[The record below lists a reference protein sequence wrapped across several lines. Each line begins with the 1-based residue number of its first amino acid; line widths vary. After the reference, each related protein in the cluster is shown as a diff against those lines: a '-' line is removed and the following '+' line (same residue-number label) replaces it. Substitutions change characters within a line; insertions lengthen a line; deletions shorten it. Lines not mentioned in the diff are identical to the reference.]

1 MEWIEKD
8 GFEIA
13 ERVEMLLASDSP
25 EGIGKSMG
33 LGTIG
38 FAQAYARRRP
48 DILLVLGDRFEMH
61 AAVVAAVP
69 AKIPLAHIH
78 GGETTRGRHGR
89 GPAARDQQDEPFAFS
104 RHRGLRPPPAVG
116 RRTVADHR
124 LRRRWISFAARRS
137 GREELAAR
145 HQVRLQDG
153 FLLATYHPVTLEY
166 EEAAQQA
173 SQWLAAIEASGR
185 PVLFTMANA
194 DTNGRVINELVR
206 RYVAGHAAAQMV
218 DNLGL
223 QGYFSVMAQA
233 AAMVGNSSSGIIEAA
248 SFKLP
253 VVNVGRRQQGRV
265 AAANVLHADCRKE
278 DILRAIA
285 AATAPH
291 SAKVCATWSIPT
303 ATAGRPRGLTA
314 PGERRAGPATD
325 RESFTTSRRM
335 PANKIAN
342 QPQNYCVILGGGGH
356 AAVLLEAL
364 VPPG

>member
-1 MEWIEKD
+1 M
-8 GFEIA
+8 
-13 ERVEMLLASDSP
+13 
-25 EGIGKSMG
+25 
-33 LGTIG
+33 
-38 FAQAYARRRP
+38 
-48 DILLVLGDRFEMH
+48 
-61 AAVVAAVP
+61 
-69 AKIPLAHIH
+69 
-78 GGETTRGRHGR
+78 
-89 GPAARDQQDEPFAFS
+89 
-104 RHRGLRPPPAVG
+104 
-116 RRTVADHR
+116 ADHR
-124 LRRRWISFAARRS
+124 LRAPALDQLRGTALL
-137 GREELAAR
+137 GREELATR
-145 HQVRLQDG
+145 HGVRLQDG

-194 DTNGRVINELVR
+194 DTNGRVINEMVR

-285 AATAPH
+285 AATAP
-291 SAKVCATWSIPT
+291 AFREGLRDLVNPYGD
-303 ATAGRPRGLTA
+303 GRAAPRIVERLA
-314 PGERRAGPATD
+314 ERRAGPATD
-325 RESFTTSRRM
+325 RET
-335 PANKIAN
+335 
-342 QPQNYCVILGGGGH
+342 
-356 AAVLLEAL
+356 LLR
-364 VPPG
+364 PPGGCRRTRSLISPKTTA